1 MSLVGDEPNL
11 VLDFEMYNPK
21 VDSTSKDEGELNVAK
36 RLLSRV
42 ALTHKGFV
50 DVVAYDRFYTK

>member
-1 MSLVGDEPNL
+1 MSLVGEAPNL

-21 VDSTSKDEGELNVAK
+21 VDSHSKDEGEINAAK

-42 ALTHKGFV
+42 ATEYRNMGK
-50 DVVAYDRFYTK
+50 

>member
-1 MSLVGDEPNL
+1 MSLVEDAPNL

-21 VDSTSKDEGELNVAK
+21 VDSTSKDERELNVAK

-42 ALTHKGFV
+42 ISTHKGLV
-50 DVVAYDRFYTK
+50 DVVA